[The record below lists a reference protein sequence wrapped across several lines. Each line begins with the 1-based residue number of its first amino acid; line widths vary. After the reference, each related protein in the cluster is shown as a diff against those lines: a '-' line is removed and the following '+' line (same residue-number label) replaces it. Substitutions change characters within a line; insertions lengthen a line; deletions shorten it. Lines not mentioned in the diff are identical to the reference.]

1 MDRARRGPRGEARGR
16 IGSDRGARRVDD
28 LPPPR
33 SPSENDNCYSPGPSD
48 GRPARRKRA
57 RGASGAMEI
66 RRCDEDGRTLRRS
79 CCFEC
84 GNGVARAPSPR
95 FSGGFP
101 SQVKLERSY
110 SQKMQSCDWPKALT
124 RSSSA
129 ECFPLPISIVRGL
142 FTFWSLLFSYFTDA
156 SRTVRHTI
164 FGVFPAFSP
173 TFLALAFQ
181 WLALPPTNR
190 SGLSPSSGRKPC
202 TLVTIGFAPFR
213 IRYSASSWYPYAYA
227 KCIAL

>member
-1 MDRARRGPRGEARGR
+1 MDAPYDGVVVSSAVMASHARRLGAYQADFRARLADPLCFRPITTLHFFER
-16 IGSDRGARRVDD
+16 I
-28 LPPPR
+28 
-33 SPSENDNCYSPGPSD
+33 
-48 GRPARRKRA
+48 
-57 RGASGAMEI
+57 
-66 RRCDEDGRTLRRS
+66 
-79 CCFEC
+79 
-84 GNGVARAPSPR
+84 
-95 FSGGFP
+95 FP
-101 SQVKLERSY
+101 Q
-110 SQKMQSCDWPKALT
+110 
-124 RSSSA
+124 
-129 ECFPLPISIVRGL
+129 CFPLPISIVRGL
-142 FTFWSLLFSYFTDA
+142 FTFWSVLFSYFTDA